1 MTMLNLI
8 QQPRQQNHLQALS
21 SAIINA
27 EVRESHRLRYQIVAS
42 KMSVYL
48 SSANEE
54 IERKMFNHFCER
66 VLPVT
71 FRDWMTKR

>member
-1 MTMLNLI
+1 MLNLI
-8 QQPRQQNHLQALS
+8 QQPGQPNNFQALN

-27 EVRESHRLRYQIVAS
+27 EVRESHRLRYQIVVS
-42 KMSVYL
+42 KMCVYL
-48 SSANEE
+48 SNDNEE

-71 FRDWMTKR
+71 LRDWMTKR

>member
-1 MTMLNLI
+1 MLNLI
-8 QQPRQQNHLQALS
+8 QQPGQPNNFQALN

-27 EVRESHRLRYQIVAS
+27 EVRESHRLRYQLVVS
-42 KMSVYL
+42 KMSDYL
-48 SSANEE
+48 SNANEE

-71 FRDWMTKR
+71 LRDWMTKR

>member
-1 MTMLNLI
+1 MLNLI
-8 QQPRQQNHLQALS
+8 QQPGQPNNFQALN

-27 EVRESHRLRYQIVAS
+27 EVRESHRLKYQIIVS

-48 SSANEE
+48 SNANEE
-54 IERKMFNHFCER
+54 IERKMFNHFCFCER

-71 FRDWMTKR
+71 LRDWMTKR

>member
-1 MTMLNLI
+1 MLNLI
-8 QQPRQQNHLQALS
+8 QQPRQPYHMQALS

-42 KMSVYL
+42 KMSVFL
-48 SSANEE
+48 SNANEE
-54 IERKMFNHFCER
+54 VERQMFNHFCER
-66 VLPVT
+66 VLPIS

>member
-1 MTMLNLI
+1 MHSLI
-8 QQPRQQNHLQALS
+8 QKAGQPNNIQVLS

-48 SSANEE
+48 SNANEE
-54 IERKMFNHFCER
+54 IGRKMFNHFCECL
-66 VLPVT
+66 LPVT
-71 FRDWMTKR
+71 FQDWMTKR

>member
-1 MTMLNLI
+1 MLNLI
-8 QQPRQQNHLQALS
+8 QQPRQQNHLHALS

-27 EVRESHRLRYQIVAS
+27 EVRESHRLRYQIVAL

-48 SSANEE
+48 SNTNEE

-71 FRDWMTKR
+71 FRDWMNKR

>member
-1 MTMLNLI
+1 MLNLI
-8 QQPRQQNHLQALS
+8 QRSRQPYHLQALS
-21 SAIINA
+21 TAITNA

-42 KMSVYL
+42 KMSNYL
-48 SSANEE
+48 SNANEE

-66 VLPVT
+66 MLPVT

>member
-1 MTMLNLI
+1 MLNLI
-8 QQPRQQNHLQALS
+8 QQPGQPNNLQTLS

-48 SSANEE
+48 SNANEE
-54 IERKMFNHFCER
+54 IEHKMFNHFCER

>member
-1 MTMLNLI
+1 MLNLI
-8 QQPRQQNHLQALS
+8 QQPGQPNNFQALN

-27 EVRESHRLRYQIVAS
+27 EVRESHRLRYQIVVS

-48 SSANEE
+48 SNANEE

-66 VLPVT
+66 VPPVT
-71 FRDWMTKR
+71 LGDWMTKR

>member
-1 MTMLNLI
+1 MLNLI
-8 QQPRQQNHLQALS
+8 QQPRQPYHLQALS

-42 KMSVYL
+42 KMCVYL
-48 SSANEE
+48 SNANEE

>member
-1 MTMLNLI
+1 MLNLI
-8 QQPRQQNHLQALS
+8 QQPGQPNNFQALN

-27 EVRESHRLRYQIVAS
+27 EVRESHRLRYQIVVS

-48 SSANEE
+48 SNANEE
-54 IERKMFNHFCER
+54 IERKMFNHFCEL

-71 FRDWMTKR
+71 LRDWMTKR

>member
-1 MTMLNLI
+1 MFKMI
-8 QQPRQQNHLQALS
+8 QQLGKPNNLQALNL
-21 SAIINA
+21 AIINA
-27 EVRESHRLRYQIVAS
+27 EVRESHRMRYYIVAS

-71 FRDWMTKR
+71 FRDWMAKR

>member
-1 MTMLNLI
+1 MLNLI

>member
-1 MTMLNLI
+1 MLNLI
-8 QQPRQQNHLQALS
+8 QQPRQPYHMQALS

-42 KMSVYL
+42 KMSVFL
-48 SSANEE
+48 SNANEE
-54 IERKMFNHFCER
+54 VERQMFNHFCER
-66 VLPVT
+66 VLPVS

>member
-1 MTMLNLI
+1 MLNLI

-27 EVRESHRLRYQIVAS
+27 EVRESHRFRYQIVAT
-42 KMSVYL
+42 KMSDYL
-48 SSANEE
+48 SNANEE

>member
-1 MTMLNLI
+1 MLNLI
-8 QQPRQQNHLQALS
+8 QQPRQPYHLQALS

-42 KMSVYL
+42 KMSVFL
-48 SSANEE
+48 SNADEE
-54 IERKMFNHFCER
+54 IERQMFNHFCER

>member
-1 MTMLNLI
+1 MLNLI
-8 QQPRQQNHLQALS
+8 QQPRQPYHLQAFS

-42 KMSVYL
+42 KMSNYL
-48 SSANEE
+48 SNANEE

-66 VLPVT
+66 MLPVT

>member
-1 MTMLNLI
+1 MFNLI
-8 QQPRQQNHLQALS
+8 QKPGQPNNLQALNLV
-21 SAIINA
+21 IINA

-48 SSANEE
+48 SNTNEE

-66 VLPVT
+66 LLPVT
-71 FRDWMTKR
+71 FRDWMSKR

>member
-1 MTMLNLI
+1 MLNLI
-8 QQPRQQNHLQALS
+8 QQPRQSYHLQALS

-42 KMSVYL
+42 IMSVYL
-48 SSANEE
+48 SNANEE
-54 IERKMFNHFCER
+54 IERKMFNHFCEH

>member
-1 MTMLNLI
+1 MLNLI
-8 QQPRQQNHLQALS
+8 QQPGQPNNLQALS

-48 SSANEE
+48 SNANEK
-54 IERKMFNHFCER
+54 IERTMFNHFCER